1 MRFRYRL
8 FFFFSAV
15 GLLPLIL
22 TWIVAHRMFVR
33 SHQLVSSENA
43 GITNRLVETSVQEKA
58 NLVAQQ
64 VSEYLQNHPNLV
76 PDQFD
81 TLIQNSDLF
90 LLAVQPVGSSGHTF
104 MYDTSGMI
112 FFDQDESRI
121 GEQLANIYGSIP
133 DYWNLLE
140 TSFRDLPINGYY
152 DLRGL
157 EDREG
162 QKYFASA
169 LVGNSDLRIAATTYV
184 DEFSQFS
191 NTAESNLVRPLR
203 NINAW
208 LTVGFI
214 GAGVIIV
221 ILALIASN
229 MTASPIEWLAR
240 NAAQFLH
247 QLPEAAKDFH
257 PITKRRDEVGMITNT
272 QNFLTEQVRV
282 EFEDLEKQVSARTAE
297 LTRRTK
303 QLETAAQVA
312 RESALILNIDQ
323 LLKQTTQ
330 LISDRFGYYHVGV
343 FLVDDLKEN
352 VVFYASNSPGG
363 KRMLERK
370 HKLQIGQGVVGVTAQ
385 RRVPSLVADVAKDP
399 TYVANP
405 DLPQTRS
412 ELALPLQARERLIG
426 VLDVQSMQTEAYS
439 EEDIRILRILA
450 DQLALAIENSR
461 LFSQSQQVIHELEGL
476 IGQQVRQTWS
486 KRLGER
492 SIIYSYD
499 RLGNQ
504 KTSYLPVNPA
514 QSTTD
519 IDEKSYEDYLHHLC
533 IPIHIQQLALG
544 KIFLHRDPD
553 QPIWSAEDRQLAQ
566 DAASQI
572 AAALENA
579 RLLEEIRL
587 RAQQESMVSQIVAKT
602 QLSMDLESVLKTAV
616 QEIGLAMNASR
627 VSLRLGKP

>member
-152 DLRGL
+152 NLRGL

-240 NAAQFLH
+240 NAAQFLR

-439 EEDIRILRILA
+439 EEDIRILRILT

-519 IDEKSYEDYLHHLC
+519 IDEKSYEDDLHHLC